1 MFMEGVKNLVQ
12 TIQEKVYRD
21 LYIKEAEMKKR
32 EALVAQKEQMLNT
45 QFATMMSN
53 ITANFNGIV
62 VPPVDPGNTTNPQG

>member
-1 MFMEGVKNLVQ
+1 
-12 TIQEKVYRD
+12 
-21 LYIKEAEMKKR
+21 MKKR